1 MSNRL
6 SANNVVELLENEWQN
21 IQKQL
26 GSDWDGFVDAYCK
39 IVNKL
44 PDKPEI
50 EDVES
55 TVDQVCELLCKYKY
69 TRRLLQNLQGEPAEK
84 LLTSPSG
91 TLENSEK
98 LTQICNIVRSL
109 ASASRSQKAKENPKG
124 DRKWA
129 RTDAIHASLER
140 SRVLSVALFPPL
152 AQPREQRP
160 LEGA

>member
-26 GSDWDGFVDAYCK
+26 GSGWDDFVDAYCK

-50 EDVES
+50 GDVES

-84 LLTSPSG
+84 LLTSPSE

-109 ASASRSQKAKENPKG
+109 GTIKPASRSKKQRKENPEG
-124 DRKWA
+124 DRK
-129 RTDAIHASLER
+129 
-140 SRVLSVALFPPL
+140 
-152 AQPREQRP
+152 
-160 LEGA
+160 